1 MAGLTMR
8 KFRDIILDGDRVQK
22 GTLLSSAGGVLPP
35 AAFTEFY
42 QRIQTG
48 KAVFNAVTQHTLT
61 RPQQEL
67 HHLTMAGR
75 QMRAANPGTAI
86 SSGTMTPIERTLD
99 PTAALVVLD
108 VSYDWINDNADERDA
123 DQVIRDYL
131 ADYVQG
137 EILDIMGNGDG
148 TTASFLSI
156 NKGFPNLLAGDSN
169 SDVKFYDATN
179 TTMLGAS
186 GILAKTRD
194 AQTDDQYRDGGQFI
208 MSKTEFDQFIDELG
222 ARATLLGD
230 TILKAG
236 GPVDWQG
243 YTVIGAPK
251 WPNDKIVFA
260 PKWNLHMGLW
270 HHVKITARDI
280 EESDIVRYVV
290 RTRFDLN
297 YANGAAAVLSTTD

>member
-8 KFRDIILDGDRVQK
+8 KFRDIILDGNRVQK

-48 KAVFNAVTQHTLT
+48 KAAFGTLTMHTLT

-67 HHLTMAGR
+67 HHLTMAAR

-86 SSGTMTPIERTLD
+86 ASGTLTPVERTLD

-137 EILDIMGNGDG
+137 EILDLMGNGDG

-156 NKGFPNLLAGDSN
+156 NKGFPVLLAADSD
-169 SDVKFYDATN
+169 SDVKSYDATN
-179 TTMLGAS
+179 ATMLGAS

-194 AQTDDQYRDGGQFI
+194 AQTDTQYRDGGIFR
-208 MSKTEFDQFIDELG
+208 MSVAEFDQFIDELG
-222 ARATLLGD
+222 SRATLLGD
-230 TILKAG
+230 AALKAG
-236 GPVDWQG
+236 GPVSWQG
-243 YTVIGAPK
+243 YDVVGIPK
-251 WPNDKIVFA
+251 WPNDKIVFG
-260 PKWNLHMGLW
+260 PKWNFHMGLW
-270 HHVKITARDI
+270 HQVKITARDI
-280 EESDIVRYVV
+280 EEEDIVRYVV

-297 YANGAAAVLSTTD
+297 YANGAASVYGTTD